1 MELSVAGSLGW
12 VFYVLL
18 CVVVWPAMLL
28 VMYRV
33 AITVLSAER
42 EHDAGRGVARTGL
55 SPGVSRVAGWHRYRS
70 HGQRTMV
77 LRR

>member
-1 MELSVAGSLGW
+1 MELCVVGSLGS
-12 VFYVLL
+12 VLYGLL

-33 AITVLSAER
+33 AITVLSAGIGG
-42 EHDAGRGVARTGL
+42 HDDRRGVSPADLSPVAGRRRQQTVG
-55 SPGVSRVAGWHRYRS
+55 
-70 HGQRTMV
+70 